1 MLWFE
6 SLLFYGFDEQTALQK
21 GDGDNGLLPS
31 IVEKVIL
38 CKLTGRTILVIL
50 KKKPECCVVW
60 KKLEIGV
67 RCIFASAGRAGMGPS
82 VEESDGPSG

>member
-38 CKLTGRTILVIL
+38 SKL
-50 KKKPECCVVW
+50 
-60 KKLEIGV
+60 
-67 RCIFASAGRAGMGPS
+67 AGSRNNQRNLQN
-82 VEESDGPSG
+82 